1 MRERTLRKQLVLGAM
16 VAVVTAVV
24 APGVWLALRDAV
36 DAVRA
41 GDGSTATAQ
50 GVTALVLVAVPV
62 LALAAYA
69 HWLTA
74 TTRRRAGEGTEDT
87 TSTGSTGSTGSTAGV
102 GAKLLV
108 GLLVLALLVVA
119 WPATRWLAL
128 TAGDAWADG
137 ALTTAVP
144 AALAVP
150 AYLAFVVFCV
160 VRYLRWL
167 RRRSPARR
175 GW

>member
-36 DAVRA
+36 EAVRA

-50 GVTALVLVAVPV
+50 GVTAVVLVAVPV

-74 TTRRRAGEGTEDT
+74 TTRRRPADVE
-87 TSTGSTGSTGSTAGV
+87 STDAVGATAGI
-102 GAKLLV
+102 GTKLLV
-108 GLLVLALLVVA
+108 GVLVLGLLAVA
-119 WPATRWLAL
+119 WPLTRWLAL
-128 TAGDAWADG
+128 TARDSWTDG

-150 AYLAFVVFCV
+150 AYLAFVAFCV